1 LNKPHKARKRFGQNF
16 LQDSRIIH
24 QIVMAIDPSADDHL
38 VEIGP
43 GQGAIT
49 EPLLDTHC
57 QLDVVELDRDLVER
71 LNNRFSYIDRFTLHS
86 ADALTFNFAVLD
98 HGKALRIIGNLPYN
112 ISTPLLFHLLSQA
125 SHIQDMHFML
135 QKEIV
140 DRLQAQPGSK
150 QFGRLSIMIQLHC
163 QVEALFD
170 VDPECFHPRPKVM
183 SSIVRLTPHTQ
194 QKYNIDDMELF
205 ETIVKAAFS
214 QRRKTIRNTLK
225 DLCDDLTFEI
235 VGINPSTRAE
245 ALGIDDFVRLSNQ
258 LSNAKG
264 SAA

>member
-24 QIVMAIDPSADDHL
+24 QIVMAIDPLANEHL

-49 EPLLDTHC
+49 EPLLDAQC

-71 LNNRFSYIDRFTLHS
+71 LNIRFSHIDRFTLHS
-86 ADALTFNFAVLD
+86 ADALTFNFAALD
-98 HGKALRIIGNLPYN
+98 HDKPLRIIGNLPYN
-112 ISTPLLFHLLSQA
+112 ISTPLLFHLLTQA
-125 SHIQDMHFML
+125 SHIKDMHFML

-140 DRLQAQPGSK
+140 NRLQAQPGSK
-150 QFGRLSIMIQLHC
+150 QFGRLSIMVQLHC

-170 VDPECFHPRPKVM
+170 VEPECFHPQPKVM
-183 SSIVRLTPHTQ
+183 SSIVRITPYTK
-194 QKYNIDDMELF
+194 QKYTIDDIELF
-205 ETIVKAAFS
+205 EKIVKTAFS

-225 DLCDDLTFEI
+225 NICDDSALETADI
-235 VGINPSTRAE
+235 SPSSRAE
-245 ALGIDDFVRLSNQ
+245 ALSIDDFVNLSNQ
-258 LSNAKG
+258 LSRT
-264 SAA
+264 

>member
-1 LNKPHKARKRFGQNF
+1 MKKPHKARKRFGQNF

-24 QIVMAIDPSADDHL
+24 QIVMAIDPTPSDHL

-71 LNNRFSYIDRFTLHS
+71 LDVRFSHLERFTLHS
-86 ADALTFNFAVLD
+86 ADALSFDFAKLD
-98 HGKALRIIGNLPYN
+98 NNKPLRIIGNLPYN

-125 SHIQDMHFML
+125 SHVQDMHFML

-140 DRLQAQPGSK
+140 NRLQAQPGSK
-150 QFGRLSIMIQLHC
+150 QFGRLSIMIQLYC
-163 QVEALFD
+163 RVEALFD
-170 VDPECFHPRPKVM
+170 VDPECFHPMPKVM
-183 SSIVRLTPHTQ
+183 SSIVRLTPYTEQ
-194 QKYNIDDMELF
+194 RYQINDIVLF
-205 ETIVKAAFS
+205 EKVVKAAFS

-225 DLCDDLTFEI
+225 NICTDDDFNAVNIT
-235 VGINPSTRAE
+235 PSARAE
-245 ALGIDDFVRLSNQ
+245 ALSIDNFVSLSNH
-258 LSNAKG
+258 LSH
-264 SAA
+264 S